1 MDHMRESQAVLTR
14 DENIFILTYIIIQ
27 SGIPDLASQL
37 ELITSFASEYMQEG
51 PDGSQISQTYLQFIA
66 CLRYLDYMDIAS
78 FMEQDNARRTGS
90 AYEMIDILDANKS
103 GDSINDSVNE
113 STNGDQSMLGLSM
126 FMKIEQKKQ

>member
-1 MDHMRESQAVLTR
+1 
-14 DENIFILTYIIIQ
+14 
-27 SGIPDLASQL
+27 
-37 ELITSFASEYMQEG
+37 MQEG

-103 GDSINDSVNE
+103 GDSINDSFNE

-126 FMKIEQKKQ
+126 FMKIEQKK